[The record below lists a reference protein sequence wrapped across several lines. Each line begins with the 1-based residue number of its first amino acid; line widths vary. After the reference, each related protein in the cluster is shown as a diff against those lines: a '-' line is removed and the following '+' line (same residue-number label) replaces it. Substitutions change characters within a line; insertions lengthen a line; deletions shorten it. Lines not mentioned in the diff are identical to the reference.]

1 MTRVVSSTISTAVD
15 QAVTK
20 PVYLI
25 RMGWVVEVR
34 SCTWAANITWNAE
47 TWTAS
52 GLSIKSLDSDGAIL
66 TMPLGDSD
74 PWLDLVVDENQR
86 NRTIQIYEHQTD
98 YTASPVVSDAVLIFE
113 GFMDQAVIGNDIRV
127 TVIENK
133 KHKSFPP
140 TTIDRPIYNWLL
152 TTGTKIVWRG
162 GIIEAE

>member
-1 MTRVVSSTISTAVD
+1 MTRTVSSTTSAAVAQD
-15 QAVTK
+15 VTK

-25 RMGWVVEVR
+25 RMGWVTEVR
-34 SCTWAANITWNAE
+34 SATWAENISWDSE

-52 GLSIKSLDSDGAIL
+52 GLSVKGLDSDGGTL
-66 TMPLGDSD
+66 MMPLGDDD

-86 NRTIQIYEHQTD
+86 NRTIQVYEHQTD
-98 YTASPVVSDAVLIFE
+98 YTASPVVSDATLIFE
-113 GFMDQAVIGNDIRV
+113 GFMDQATIGDEIQV
-127 TVIENK
+127 TLIENK

-140 TTIDRPIYNWLL
+140 TSIDRPIYNWLL